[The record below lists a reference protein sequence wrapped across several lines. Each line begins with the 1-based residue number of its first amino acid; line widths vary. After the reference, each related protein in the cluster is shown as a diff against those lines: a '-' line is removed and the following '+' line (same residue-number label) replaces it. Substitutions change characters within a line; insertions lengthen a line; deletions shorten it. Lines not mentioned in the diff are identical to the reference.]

1 MLLSPQAH
9 RHLAFAALLALASP
23 AHAQDGGR
31 YHDCIA
37 LAERDAPAAL
47 AAARDWLAEAPTAS
61 PARHCLALAMIG
73 AGDAAAGAAQLARLA
88 DDSAL
93 PAPVRGDLHGQ
104 AGNGWL
110 LAGRPDLA
118 LAAFDSALVVHRGD
132 VELLIDRARAH
143 AGSGDYWSAVA
154 DLDAAL
160 DQAPGRDD
168 ALAFRA
174 AAYRRLEVWELAAD
188 DAARALAANPANVDA
203 LVERA
208 ILRLHGNDESAAR
221 ADFSQV
227 LLLAPRS
234 AAADLAQNFLV
245 ELAR

>member
-1 MLLSPQAH
+1 MFGSPQAH
-9 RHLAFAALLALASP
+9 RWLAFAAWLVLAAP
-23 AHAQDGGR
+23 AVAEDGGR

-37 LAERDAPAAL
+37 LADRDAPAAL
-47 AAARDWLAEAPTAS
+47 AVAREWLAEAPRAS

-73 AGDAAAGAAQLARLA
+73 AGQAAEGAAQLARLA
-88 DDSAL
+88 ADTAL

-110 LAGRPDLA
+110 LAGRPNDA

-143 AGSGDYWSAVA
+143 AGTGDYWSAVA
-154 DLDAAL
+154 DLDSVL

-208 ILRLHGNDESAAR
+208 ILRLHGNDASAAR

-227 LLLAPRS
+227 LLLAPES
-234 AAADLAQNFLV
+234 AAADLARSFLN
-245 ELAR
+245 ELAN

>member
-1 MLLSPQAH
+1 MFLFPQAH
-9 RHLAFAALLALASP
+9 RYLAFATLLALTAP
-23 AHAQDGGR
+23 ALGQDGGR

-47 AAARDWLAEAPTAS
+47 TSARAWLAQAPTAT

-73 AGDAAAGAAQLARLA
+73 VGEAAEGAAQLARLA
-88 DDSAL
+88 ADTAL

-110 LAGRPDLA
+110 IAGRPDFA

-132 VELLIDRARAH
+132 IELLIDRARAH
-143 AGSGDYWSAVA
+143 AGTGDYWSAVA
-154 DLDAAL
+154 DLDAVL
-160 DQAPGRDD
+160 DRAPARDD

-208 ILRLHGNDESAAR
+208 ILRLHGDDESAAR

-227 LLLAPRS
+227 LLLAPES
-234 AAADLAQNFLV
+234 AAADLARRFLA
-245 ELAR
+245 ELPR